1 MKEFENY
8 QVGALLYSPA
18 NHPTLVNSL
27 LSNRFGDKY
36 SMALCLED
44 TINDEKVREAE
55 LAMES
60 SLIALHKARQE
71 GKEFYLPKIF
81 VRVREP
87 EQIRRITKELEDATQ
102 IIAGFNLPKFNL
114 ENAEGYLRA
123 IDDIVDL
130 KPDVKFMPIIESN
143 DMINIRRRADFLY
156 ELKDIVKQYET
167 RIPNVRVGGND
178 ISHLYALRRHVNETI
193 YDLKP
198 VAAALTDIL
207 SVFLDEFVVSGPVFE
222 YYSGPYWE
230 QGLKNECA
238 MDVAMGFI
246 GKTAIHPN
254 QVQII
259 NNALKVSSEDYDDAM
274 QILRWNKNAAG
285 VSGSAN
291 KSRMNEVKT
300 HTNWAQRIVHM
311 ANYYGVQAPNK
322 RTIGL
327 HQVSN
332 P

>member
-1 MKEFENY
+1 MKNFENY

-27 LSNRFGDKY
+27 LTNRFGDKY

-44 TINDEKVREAE
+44 TINDKRVREAE
-55 LAMES
+55 LTMEA
-60 SLIALHKARQE
+60 SLIELYNAIQE

-87 EQIRRITKELEDATQ
+87 EQIRRITQELGDATQ
-102 IIAGFNLPKFNL
+102 VIAGFNLPKFNL

-123 IDDIVDL
+123 IDDIVQY

-143 DMINIRRRADFLY
+143 DMINLRRRADFLY
-156 ELKDIVKQYET
+156 ELKDVIKPYET

-198 VAAALTDIL
+198 VSAALTDIL
-207 SVFLDEFVVSGPVFE
+207 SVFLPEYVVSGPVFE

-230 QGLKNECA
+230 EGLKTECA
-238 MDVAMGFI
+238 MDVAMGFV

-254 QVQII
+254 QVRII
-259 NNALKVSSEDYDDAM
+259 NEALKVNREDYDDAM
-274 QILRWNKNAAG
+274 QILCWNQNAAG
-285 VSGSAN
+285 VSGSTN

-311 ANYYGVQAPNK
+311 ANYYGIKEPVK

-327 HQVSN
+327 HQIEN